1 VIAAGHENARLPA
14 DLVGLD
20 GQHAHLLRRAGLVVL
35 IGLGFVRAVIAYG
48 TELAARWV
56 FPRRIVRLVTAPSLA
71 FRRHQPPIYMA
82 RFPGLN
88 LGAVGVSGVRL

>member
-48 TELAARWV
+48 TELAAR
-56 FPRRIVRLVTAPSLA
+56 
-71 FRRHQPPIYMA
+71 
-82 RFPGLN
+82 
-88 LGAVGVSGVRL
+88 